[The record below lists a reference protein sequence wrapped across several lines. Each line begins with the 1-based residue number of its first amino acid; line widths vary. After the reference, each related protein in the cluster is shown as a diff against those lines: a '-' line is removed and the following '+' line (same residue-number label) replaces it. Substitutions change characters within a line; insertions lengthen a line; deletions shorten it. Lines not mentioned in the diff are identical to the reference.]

1 MECFTVYAD
10 GIEGRIDPLYLKNKT
25 IIEEPKTKFAL
36 VKLGR
41 LLKSKVQYGAN
52 EIAIDGKPRQDIRYI
67 RITDIDEF
75 GNLRS
80 DEWKTAQNIE
90 EKYLLNEGDIL
101 FARSGATAGKCFLYK
116 KEYGKSIFA
125 GYLIRFIFDTSK
137 VNPKY
142 IFYYTQLERYKL
154 WVKSIQRPSGQP
166 NINSEEFKSLKIPLL
181 PIQTQ
186 NRIAQLMGNA
196 YEIKKQKKTEAQQL
210 IDSIN
215 GYILD
220 ELNIKV
226 PELKDERCYVIWGDD
241 VESDRIDPRYYKP
254 LFTEFEKE
262 LAKRNDIKT
271 IEEISDYIGSGAT
284 PRAGGS
290 DYTTEDEGIPFIRIV
305 NVKNNTIVLDD
316 VLYIKP
322 EIHQGML
329 RRTQLKPND
338 VLLSM
343 AGTIGLSVVVP
354 ENFGEV
360 NINQA
365 LARIMLKE
373 GYNPYY
379 ISSILNSQI
388 GKIQTDRLSRPAV
401 QANINLE
408 EIRALKTPIPP
419 LQIQNKIAEEVK
431 QRMQKAEQL
440 QKEAKEVLEEAKERA
455 ERIILGDEE
464 I

>member
-25 IIEEPKTKFAL
+25 IIEEPKTRFAL

-116 KEYGKSIFA
+116 NEYGKSIFA

-166 NINSEEFKSLKIPLL
+166 NINSEEFKSFKIPLL
-181 PIQTQ
+181 HIQTQ

-196 YEIKKQKKTEAQQL
+196 YEIKKQKETEAQQL
-210 IDSIN
+210 IDTINEYVLEELSIK
-215 GYILD
+215 L
-220 ELNIKV
+220 
-226 PELKDERCYVIWGDD
+226 PELKDEMCYV
-241 VESDRIDPRYYKP
+241 VN
-254 LFTEFEKE
+254 
-262 LAKRNDIKT
+262 A
-271 IEEISDYIGSGAT
+271 
-284 PRAGGS
+284 
-290 DYTTEDEGIPFIRIV
+290 DE
-305 NVKNNTIVLDD
+305 VKNNRCDAYYYQPKFEEVVEALENGKYNVVLFDVLIKDIKNGVEIRKYSEEGYRYLRVTDLGEFGINDFDPRFVPVEKIPEKILLGDNSFLISRSGSLGLVSVVEEKIKNAILSSHIFKVDLDYNIVLPKYLESYFRST
-316 VLYIKP
+316 VGQIQFFRNNNGGIVP
-322 EIHQGML
+322 EINQLAL
-329 RRTQLKPND
+329 RSLW
-338 VLLSM
+338 
-343 AGTIGLSVVVP
+343 I
-354 ENFGEV
+354 
-360 NINQA
+360 
-365 LARIMLKE
+365 
-373 GYNPYY
+373 
-379 ISSILNSQI
+379 IL
-388 GKIQTDRLSRPAV
+388 
-401 QANINLE
+401 
-408 EIRALKTPIPP
+408 PP

>member
-10 GIEGRIDPLYLKNKT
+10 EIEGRIDPLYLKNKT
-25 IIEEPKTKFAL
+25 IIEEPKTRFAL

-116 KEYGKSIFA
+116 NEYGKSIFA

-166 NINSEEFKSLKIPLL
+166 NINSEEFKSFNIPLL

-196 YEIKKQKKTEAQQL
+196 YEIKKQKETEAQQL
-210 IDSIN
+210 LDSIN
-215 GYILD
+215 DYVLSELGITHPPD
-220 ELNIKV
+220 EKKMCYSIYS
-226 PELKDERCYVIWGDD
+226 DEIGG
-241 VESDRIDPRYYKP
+241 RIDPSSYHPKRIGAIKVIKASKHEKYPLKNFVKFKREIITPSNKHVPYIGLENIESNTG
-254 LFTEFEKE
+254 LFTPSKEIKESFGSAFQFNKGDILFPKLRPYLNKVYLAEFDGVCSTEFHVMESKGCNNIY
-262 LAKRNDIKT
+262 LSTFLRSKIVVNQTSYLMTGNTLPRLQT
-271 IEEISDYIGSGAT
+271 IDVENLL
-284 PRAGGS
+284 
-290 DYTTEDEGIPFIRIV
+290 IP
-305 NVKNNTIVLDD
+305 
-316 VLYIKP
+316 
-322 EIHQGML
+322 
-329 RRTQLKPND
+329 
-338 VLLSM
+338 
-343 AGTIGLSVVVP
+343 VP
-354 ENFGEV
+354 SNE
-360 NINQA
+360 
-365 LARIMLKE
+365 
-373 GYNPYY
+373 
-379 ISSILNSQI
+379 
-388 GKIQTDRLSRPAV
+388 
-401 QANINLE
+401 
-408 EIRALKTPIPP
+408 
-419 LQIQNKIAEEVK
+419 IQNKIAEEIK
-431 QRMQKAEQL
+431 ARMQKAEQL
-440 QKEAKEVLEEAKERA
+440 QKEAKEVLEAAKERA